1 MGGVAL
7 VRYTQ
12 FNCASIANRS
22 VRWMVLAQ
30 LTMCVHAAVLAWV
43 VWAAC
48 MGGLWR
54 TNAAVSL
61 AAYGL
66 MVHTVT
72 HDGDVSAVSQA
83 VPRAAA
89 AGCVGIE

>member
-1 MGGVAL
+1 MVLCMGGVAL

-22 VRWMVLAQ
+22 VRWMVLVQ

-48 MGGLWR
+48 MGCGEQQ
-54 TNAAVSL
+54 S
-61 AAYGL
+61 
-66 MVHTVT
+66 
-72 HDGDVSAVSQA
+72 DGWYT
-83 VPRAAA
+83 P
-89 AGCVGIE
+89 